1 MTFRPATWYPIAI
14 LLSVANVIAIG
25 FASGAVHGSAH
36 GALAV
41 AFGAWALRLGRR
53 RESEADETPL
63 ETSDAIESLEAE
75 MMKLRQ
81 ELIETQERL
90 DFAERML
97 AQRPDPSRYK
107 VPPAR

>member
-1 MTFRPATWYPIAI
+1 MTFKPATWYPIAI
-14 LLSVANVIAIG
+14 VLSVANVIAIG

-41 AFGAWALRLGRR
+41 AFGVWALRLGRR
-53 RESEADETPL
+53 RESEADEKSL
-63 ETSDAIESLEAE
+63 ESSDAIESLKTE
-75 MMKLRQ
+75 MIKLRQ

-97 AQRPDPSRYK
+97 AQRPDPRR
-107 VPPAR
+107 VGPQP